1 MADEADIAS
10 ESEQLRTDAALSGR
24 ERHALPETGHCH
36 NCDEII
42 SAGLF
47 CDADCRD
54 DYEKRERFSAMRP
67 RNSEQAEY
75 FAKK

>member
-10 ESEQLRTDAALSGR
+10 ESEQLRTDGQM
-24 ERHALPETGHCH
+24 RHYQDVNAMRYPLPETGHCH

-67 RNSEQAEY
+67 RNSE
-75 FAKK
+75 

>member
-10 ESEQLRTDAALSGR
+10 EVEQLRTAAALSGR
-24 ERHALPETGHCH
+24 ERHTLPETGHCH
-36 NCDEII
+36 NCDERI

-54 DYEKRERFSAMRP
+54 DYDKRERFSAMRP
-67 RNSEQAEY
+67 RNSE
-75 FAKK
+75 

>member
-10 ESEQLRTDAALSGR
+10 EIERIRTEAAISGR
-24 ERHALPETGHCH
+24 ERHTLPVTGHCY
-36 NCDEII
+36 NCDEHI

-67 RNSEQAEY
+67 RDGE
-75 FAKK
+75 

>member
-1 MADEADIAS
+1 MRHQQTTDIAS
-10 ESEQLRTDAALSGR
+10 ELVQLWTETTLSGQ
-24 ERHALPETGHCH
+24 ECHTMLDTGYCH

-54 DYEKRERFSAMRP
+54 DYEKWERFSAMRP
-67 RNSEQAEY
+67 RNSE
-75 FAKK
+75 

>member
-24 ERHALPETGHCH
+24 ERHELPETEHCH
-36 NCDEII
+36 NCGEII

-54 DYEKRERFSAMRP
+54 DFEKREKFSAMNP
-67 RNSEQAEY
+67 RSRE
-75 FAKK
+75 

>member
-10 ESEQLRTDAALSGR
+10 EMELLWTDAALSGLV
-24 ERHALPETGHCH
+24 RHALPETGRCY
-36 NCDEII
+36 NCDEVI

-54 DYEKRERFSAMRP
+54 DYEKRERFSAMKP
-67 RNSEQAEY
+67 HNDELSN
-75 FAKK
+75 